1 MKHTPG
7 PWKIDTSY
15 ATMLVI
21 GSEGGVSVAEVD
33 CAMSTMDFETRI
45 DPIDEEQANASLIAA
60 APELLAALI
69 DLEDACTSSPAATI
83 HDATCRVKARELIA
97 KMKGEL

>member
-21 GSEGGVSVAEVD
+21 GSEGGVSIAEVD
-33 CAMSTMDFETRI
+33 CAMSMMDFETRI
-45 DPIDEEQANASLIAA
+45 DPIEEEQANANLIAA
-60 APELLAALI
+60 APELLNIAERLLTYYEPSETRPEAIFKL
-69 DLEDACTSSPAATI
+69 DT
-83 HDATCRVKARELIA
+83 AREVIA
-97 KMKGEL
+97 KAKGES